1 MLVKL
6 ETYKIETGEVVA
18 TDYVVTD
25 SPQRAMAMI
34 NEAEDEDVKYHIC
47 EDEEARSFWASQMAQ
62 NKTEAQA
69 EAARANGRKGG
80 RPRKQVDST
89 SR

>member
-1 MLVKL
+1 MLIKL
-6 ETYKIETGEVVA
+6 ETYKMETGEIVA
-18 TDYVVTD
+18 TDHIVTD
-25 SPQRAMAMI
+25 SPQRAMTMI
-34 NEAEDEDVKYHIC
+34 NEADDEDVKYHILD
-47 EDEEARSFWASQMAQ
+47 EDEARSFWASQMAKE
-62 NKTEAQA
+62 KTEAQA